1 MTIDD
6 SRGDAQPS
14 FFCLFLFL
22 FFHLIYDLGRFFFLL
37 FPIPFIISALLFL
50 LYINS
55 RDSDPGSHSRLFFAL
70 PATVRALHFYREKDS
85 ALPSLVDSHRIAPTH
100 AIVGALDSWCHFR
113 KKNVHMPRFEPV
125 IPTLVVNEVNHS
137 TTGAT
142 ARIKMEA
149 CLQREGGIRGD
160 TCDCELRWKVKVM
173 TSNNRQ

>member
-14 FFCLFLFL
+14 FF
-22 FFHLIYDLGRFFFLL
+22 FFSFFFCFSISFMISAVFSFLL

-55 RDSDPGSHSRLFFAL
+55 RDSDPGSHSRLFSAL

-142 ARIKMEA
+142 SDIYRTRIRHIQHVNYMYAGK
-149 CLQREGGIRGD
+149 
-160 TCDCELRWKVKVM
+160 KVL
-173 TSNNRQ
+173 S